1 MAWMNPTLRALA
13 FAVAAGSC
21 ALSVGVS
28 SVAQSSDD
36 HAVASALVLKLEQ
49 DASQASVIAT
59 SVAGAKQALERATK
73 LRGAGDE
80 GHAKT
85 SDGLAREWAETARDL
100 ARAADAEAKASELR
114 RKAVDAQAKVERS
127 RALVEE
133 GIARAGRLRAE
144 LEAASRGV
152 SKEKP

>member
-1 MAWMNPTLRALA
+1 MNPIHRALA
-13 FAVAAGSC
+13 FAISAGL
-21 ALSVGVS
+21 AGVS

-59 SVAGAKQALERATK
+59 SIAAAKQALERATT

-80 GHAKT
+80 RHAKT
-85 SDGLAREWAETARDL
+85 ADGLAREWAETAREL

-114 RKAVDAQAKVERS
+114 RKAVDAQAKLERS

-133 GIARAGRLRAE
+133 AIARAGRLRAE
-144 LEAASRGV
+144 LEAASRGA
-152 SKEKP
+152 SKDKP